1 MGAQRA
7 LGRGACSAVEVD
19 AILGGLVDGI
29 AHRLRGG
36 RRVGRTVVLRLRFDD
51 FARVTRSRTLPQPTA
66 ETRPLRAAA
75 RSSWSRHAR
84 SSTAPDSR

>member
-7 LGRGACSAVEVD
+7 LGRGARSADEVD

-51 FARVTRSRTLPQPTA
+51 FTRVTPVAHP
-66 ETRPLRAAA
+66 AAA
-75 RSSWSRHAR
+75 DGGDATHPRGGA
-84 SSTAPDSR
+84 